1 MPCSKQGIY
10 ILKSINHENKRTIKS
25 MEIFRKTKI
34 SKRYVRNTV
43 HAKNVPL
50 IKMQGEYLR
59 HAGFKIGTECSV
71 KIEQGRIIILA
82 L

>member
-1 MPCSKQGIY
+1 
-10 ILKSINHENKRTIKS
+10 

-34 SKRYVRNTV
+34 SKRYVRTTWN
-43 HAKNVPL
+43 AKNVPL

-59 HAGFKIGTECSV
+59 DAGFKIGTECSV
-71 KIEQGRIIILA
+71 KIEQGRIIIIA

>member
-1 MPCSKQGIY
+1 
-10 ILKSINHENKRTIKS
+10 

-34 SKRYVRNTV
+34 SKRYVRTTWN
-43 HAKNVPL
+43 AKNVPSL
-50 IKMQGEYLR
+50 KMQGEYLR
-59 HAGFKIGTECSV
+59 DAGFKIGTECSV

>member
-1 MPCSKQGIY
+1 
-10 ILKSINHENKRTIKS
+10 

-34 SKRYVRNTV
+34 SKRYVKNTWN
-43 HAKNVPL
+43 AKNVPFL
-50 IKMQGEYLR
+50 KMQGEYLR
-59 HAGFKIGTECSV
+59 DAGFKIGTECSV